1 MRPSQKNKVKDIVL
15 YFQVHQPLRLQKINF
30 LDIANSPSYFDDA
43 LNERIVRRVA
53 DECYLPANTILLEL
67 LQKHPN
73 LKITFSLSGI
83 VIEQLVQYA
92 PAALESFRKLAQ
104 TGAVDFLGE
113 TYYHSLSSL
122 VNGEEFE
129 IQVLQHAELIYEV
142 FGVRPSVFRN
152 TELIYHNDV
161 GYRVAMMGFHGIF
174 IEGHESILG
183 SKTPHT
189 LYSHPTQEQFRILAR
204 NYRLSDDI
212 AFRFREGGAP
222 LTVQRYMSWL
232 KGIPADE
239 KLICLA
245 MDFETF
251 GEHHK
256 AESGI
261 FDFLRE
267 FLTSVAEGQQYRML
281 LPLEAIRMHEPAEP
295 LSVDHF
301 ISWADLERDLSAWLG
316 NDMQKD
322 AFNSIMKLESEV
334 KNLGDKE
341 LLAHWRTL
349 QTSDHFYYMS
359 LKTDADGSVHAYFSP
374 FESSYEAFI
383 SYMNVVTHLS
393 VRINEEKLKPQSV
406 EHDLSSL
413 ESERQNIRTSTPVWA
428 MSLTAG
434 LPGAAHETKD

>member
-1 MRPSQKNKVKDIVL
+1 
-15 YFQVHQPLRLQKINF
+15 
-30 LDIANSPSYFDDA
+30 
-43 LNERIVRRVA
+43 
-53 DECYLPANTILLEL
+53 
-67 LQKHPN
+67 
-73 LKITFSLSGI
+73 
-83 VIEQLVQYA
+83 
-92 PAALESFRKLAQ
+92 
-104 TGAVDFLGE
+104 
-113 TYYHSLSSL
+113 
-122 VNGEEFE
+122 
-129 IQVLQHAELIYEV
+129 
-142 FGVRPSVFRN
+142 
-152 TELIYHNDV
+152 
-161 GYRVAMMGFHGIF
+161 
-174 IEGHESILG
+174 
-183 SKTPHT
+183 
-189 LYSHPTQEQFRILAR
+189 
-204 NYRLSDDI
+204 
-212 AFRFREGGAP
+212 
-222 LTVQRYMSWL
+222 
-232 KGIPADE
+232 
-239 KLICLA
+239 
-245 MDFETF
+245 
-251 GEHHK
+251 
-256 AESGI
+256 
-261 FDFLRE
+261 
-267 FLTSVAEGQQYRML
+267 
-281 LPLEAIRMHEPAEP
+281 MHEPAEP